1 VKKNQLKNMDQGFQY
16 ECPTEETNRNVVL
29 NDAVETNG
37 IGENTSNS
45 ILLNVFTLTGSLTI
59 ETYLYYT
66 VTQLKQQ
73 LSRKLYNS
81 SIPLQRVYL
90 IYRGR
95 LLNDNQTLSS
105 CGLQN
110 GAYIHVHMQSVLN
123 LQGREEE
130 SVLNSLPEESFPE
143 HVEVGEIQEG
153 WIDSRGFDRLRFF
166 GLSEQEVQ
174 QIRVQFHNHR
184 WANSGYL
191 LIDTD
196 HEAMNR
202 LEDEWIDEA
211 MGNSEDSTR
220 TFLQSNPER
229 MNWSS
234 RLVPTVSSSTT
245 EISEIPLSGSAG
257 EHSVFPNILNNTSE
271 MMTMTMNEQEH
282 QSDSNMVGNNEDF
295 FKGMLMGFLLG
306 IIMLLWL
313 RDKSLPLRM
322 KIGILAGLGIS
333 ISFALLKSI
342 IHVRDYNS

>member
-95 LLNDNQTLSS
+95 LLNDNQTLNS

-123 LQGREEE
+123 LKGREEE
-130 SVLNSLPEESFPE
+130 STLNSPPEESFPE
-143 HVEVGEIQEG
+143 HVEEGEEIQEG
-153 WIDSRGFDRLRFF
+153 WTGSRGFDRLRSF

-211 MGNSEDSTR
+211 MGNPEDSTR
-220 TFLQSNPER
+220 NFLQSNPES
-229 MNWSS
+229 MNS
-234 RLVPTVSSSTT
+234 VPTASSSIT
-245 EISEIPLSGSAG
+245 EISEIPSSGSSG

-271 MMTMTMNEQEH
+271 MMMTTNEQEH
-282 QSDSNMVGNNEDF
+282 QSDSNTIGNNEDF